1 MTDKENGAAMQKAL
15 IDMAIDGWKFSKLFS
30 RVLAKLEAG
39 ETTRYVSQLQYFSE
53 RLQSNLDLAGIRL
66 VNLEGHPFDSGVA
79 ASALNVGD
87 FAPDDELVVDQ
98 MVEPIIM
105 GPEGLLR
112 SGTIMLRKV
121 QS

>member
-1 MTDKENGAAMQKAL
+1 MTDKQKDAAMQKAL

-30 RVLAKLEAG
+30 RVLTKLEAG

-79 ASALNVGD
+79 ASALNIGD